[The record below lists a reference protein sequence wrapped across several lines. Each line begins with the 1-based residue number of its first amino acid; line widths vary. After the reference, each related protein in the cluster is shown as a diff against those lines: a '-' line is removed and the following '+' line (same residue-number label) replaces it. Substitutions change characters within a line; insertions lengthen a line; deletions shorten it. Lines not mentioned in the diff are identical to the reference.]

1 MTGVDPNLVNGVN
14 LNLVTGVA
22 PNLWAGDTNLVAGVA
37 PNLVAGVAL
46 NLVAG
51 VDPKMVAHAGVDPNM
66 ISGGRTH
73 LTTDGDDLFYNRNC
87 VHTSSVVLTFLLVF
101 GHLLLIIVVMGQI
114 VRPDEVVPKK
124 TGLTE
129 S

>member
-1 MTGVDPNLVNGVN
+1 MTGVDPNLVIGVN

-22 PNLWAGDTNLVAGVA
+22 PNLVAGVA